1 MKKTISVLFALLTL
15 ACSTANAAGKDDLWE
30 SKISIEGM
38 EMMGMAIPSQKICTQ
53 AGRSMDPNDAMKGQD
68 GCTVSDYKSA
78 GTKSSWKY
86 KCTGAQPMSGSAEMN
101 ATANEYTIKMKT
113 QTAQGN
119 MNMTANGK
127 KIGSCN
133 YETDGPQAKK

>member
-1 MKKTISVLFALLTL
+1 MKKTILILFSLLTL
-15 ACSTANAAGKDDLWE
+15 ASSMVNAAGKDDLWE

-38 EMMGMAIPSQKICTQ
+38 DMMGMAIPSQKICTQ
-53 AGRSMDPNDAMKGQD
+53 AGKSMDPNDAMKGQD
-68 GCTVSDYKSA
+68 GCTVSDYKNS
-78 GTKSSWKY
+78 GTKSSWKF

-101 ATANEYTIKMKT
+101 ATPNEYTIKMNT
-113 QTAQGN
+113 QSAQGN
-119 MNMTANGK
+119 LNMTANGK